1 MKLEKLTCTVCYK
14 IFDTKKQL
22 TRHKKIHDKTC
33 NICGEKFENRLM
45 LIIHKKVH
53 QAAKPTPEE
62 QERMMMEDS
71 KEGLKESL
79 LSDRSYLNDMMAND
93 ANDPN
98 NASDVNDISDGNGS
112 DDDSD
117 LNEEAVAAVMKYE

>member
-1 MKLEKLTCTVCYK
+1 MNHMKM
-14 IFDTKKQL
+14 
-22 TRHKKIHDKTC
+22 HDKTC

-45 LIIHKKVH
+45 MIIHKKVH

-79 LSDRSYLNDMMAND
+79 LSDRSYLNDMMTTD

-98 NASDVNDISDGNGS
+98 NASDVNDISDGNSS
-112 DDDSD
+112 DDNSD
-117 LNEEAVAAVMKYE
+117 LNDDAVAAVMKYEEYDLND